1 MQQNNLQYKEYKLTF
16 INKWSRDQESL
27 LYPWLPRH
35 EHVEVAVVGYAE
47 NADEHVL
54 KE

>member
-1 MQQNNLQYKEYKLTF
+1 
-16 INKWSRDQESL
+16 
-27 LYPWLPRH
+27 LPRH

-54 KE
+54 KEWLKAATSLA